1 MNTFDRRRIVAATL
15 FTVLALIT
23 LWVVGRSAPATG
35 ATAPDPAAT
44 RPPTTPY
51 VPERPVFIG
60 GDTSGTAFGNNDV
73 AVAPT
78 DGSRQFKGAASFH
91 RFNMTV
97 VVPIVDPGVSTTT
110 NPNLSDIPCTT
121 REVPYG
127 TPLVVTNTD
136 NGQSVR
142 CVNVPGGF
150 IPPGT
155 QIVLDTP
162 LFTQIGNLVDAP
174 IPVRVRW

>member
-60 GDTSGTAFGNNDV
+60 GDTSGTAFASGRLSLPPDLLGGPYSLLLSPNVSFDS
-73 AVAPT
+73 AVPEP
-78 DGSRQFKGAASFH
+78 GSIGLALMGLSLAA
-91 RFNMTV
+91 V
-97 VVPIVDPGVSTTT
+97 VVR
-110 NPNLSDIPCTT
+110 N
-121 REVPYG
+121 R
-127 TPLVVTNTD
+127 
-136 NGQSVR
+136 
-142 CVNVPGGF
+142 VN
-150 IPPGT
+150 
-155 QIVLDTP
+155 
-162 LFTQIGNLVDAP
+162 
-174 IPVRVRW
+174 